1 MWVKPIMKTETVAIY
16 LNFVL
21 CLAWV
26 LYKYFY
32 DGALENIKI
41 EVEVLSDKGTTVRD
55 AV

>member
-1 MWVKPIMKTETVAIY
+1 MKIETVAIY

-26 LYKYFY
+26 LYTYFY

-41 EVEVLSDKGTTVRD
+41 EVLSDKGATVRD

>member
-1 MWVKPIMKTETVAIY
+1 MWVKPIMKIGTASVY

-32 DGALENIKI
+32 DEALEYITI
-41 EVEVLSDKGTTVRD
+41 EIEVLSDKGIMVRD
-55 AV
+55 VV

>member
-1 MWVKPIMKTETVAIY
+1 MWVKLVMKIGSASVY

-41 EVEVLSDKGTTVRD
+41 EMEVLSDKGVVAR
-55 AV
+55 AVV